1 MKSTKLFLAS
11 LTAAASLGA
20 LSLAP
25 QAQAQEQTMQR
36 SNAPATYTR
45 AQVYGNGPAMSAG
58 GSSSSYG
65 SASGNRCVG
74 PNSFCNT
81 YFGG

>member
-1 MKSTKLFLAS
+1 MKSTKLILAS
-11 LTAAASLGA
+11 LTAAASFGA
-20 LSLAP
+20 LALAS
-25 QAQAQEQTMQR
+25 QAQAQEQTYQR
-36 SNAPATYTR
+36 GNAPATYTR
-45 AQVYGNGPAMSAG
+45 AQVYGNSADMSAG

-65 SASGNRCVG
+65 GTSAGRCVG